1 MDGADHMDGGAGFVR
16 HLMAVINT
24 RMKQRVMI
32 AIAHRGASAWAPE
45 NTVAA
50 FDAALEVNCRAIEF
64 DVRLTSD
71 GVPVVIHDE
80 TLDRTTNGSGRVAET
95 AWLDILRLDAGS
107 WKQPRFAGARVPTLE
122 EALQAIC
129 PAARPII
136 ELKVAVDPLM
146 LINLLQR
153 HRAVRDAVV
162 MSFDLDILQT
172 IRRENRDLMLFQ
184 IVEHWSSR
192 TISDCRGSGCSGLVM
207 RFDMWALDRAVAVK
221 KVLPHAWAYNVND
234 PGAAAACGAMGID
247 GVITD
252 YPDLV
257 RAQARGPSTE

>member
-1 MDGADHMDGGAGFVR
+1 
-16 HLMAVINT
+16 MAVINI
-24 RMKQRVMI
+24 RMKKRAII

-50 FDAALEVNCRAIEF
+50 FDSALEVNCPAIEF

-71 GVPVVIHDE
+71 GVPVVIHDD
-80 TLDRTTNGSGRVAET
+80 TLDRTTNGSGRVAE
-95 AWLDILRLDAGS
+95 ASWLDILRLDAGS

-129 PAARPII
+129 PMARPII
-136 ELKVAVDPLM
+136 ELKVPIEPAM
-146 LINLLQR
+146 LIDLLGR
-153 HRAVRDAVV
+153 YGAMRDAVV
-162 MSFDLDILQT
+162 MSFDSDILQS
-172 IRRENRDLMLFQ
+172 IRDQSRDLTLFQ
-184 IVEHWSSR
+184 LVDNWSSSTLR
-192 TISDCRGSGCSGLVM
+192 NCKAAGCSGLVM
-207 RFDMWALDRAVAVK
+207 PFDRWALDRAVMAK
-221 KVLPHAWAYNVND
+221 EVLPHAWAYNVND

-257 RAQARGPSTE
+257 RARPRTPPQP